1 MPTPTTATPEAV
13 TRDRHFDEVL
23 NLLQATGVRPTPCAS
38 ACARARSAAASA
50 RTTSLRS
57 PRRDRR
63 RGGRI
68 STLHPLPRLDE
79 IVVDVDDTTHAR

>member
-1 MPTPTTATPEAV
+1 MRVGLCPGALGGGERQDHILA
-13 TRDRHFDEVL
+13 L
-23 NLLQATGVRPTPCAS
+23 AK
-38 ACARARSAAASA
+38 ARSA
-50 RTTSLRS
+50 
-57 PRRDRR
+57 